1 MWIRRARPAAA
12 FAAVVLALALLMPS
26 FASAA
31 TFVVRAKEVS
41 ANTYRWRPASLSVA
55 KGSKVVWRMVDGTHN
70 VTATSNN
77 WSKSTGSLVQG
88 SKTAFTFKKNGTF
101 KYRCTLHSTLNN
113 GKCSGMCG
121 KVVVG

>member
-1 MWIRRARPAAA
+1 MTSRRARPLFALAAA
-12 FAAVVLALALLMPS
+12 VLALALSIPPS
-26 FASAA
+26 ASAA

-41 ANTYRWRPASLSVA
+41 PQTYRWRPASLSVA

-77 WSKSTGSLVQG
+77 WNKSSGNLAQGARTG
-88 SKTAFTFKKNGTF
+88 FTFKKNGTF
-101 KYRCTLHSTLNN
+101 KYRCTLHSTLSN

-121 KVVVG
+121 KVIVG